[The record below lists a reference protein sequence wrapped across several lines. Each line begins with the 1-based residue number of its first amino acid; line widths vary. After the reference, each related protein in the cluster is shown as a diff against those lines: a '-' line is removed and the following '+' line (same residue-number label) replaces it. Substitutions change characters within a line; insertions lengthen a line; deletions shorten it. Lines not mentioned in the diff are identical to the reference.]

1 MIRGEGGICLLWGI
15 NCRIEIP
22 MRAMLLIF
30 TPAVHYVNAINTKC
44 DYEFRTTQM
53 RNDIEGERE
62 REEERE
68 GECKIKR
75 NK

>member
-1 MIRGEGGICLLWGI
+1 
-15 NCRIEIP
+15 
-22 MRAMLLIF
+22 MLLIF

-62 REEERE
+62 RERGKE
-68 GECKIKR
+68 GR
-75 NK
+75 GV